1 MVYTIIKNTSFTYC
15 IGKISS
21 LSLLTMDYQLIHG
34 FFFLKNGG
42 GLMMEEKH
50 PNFDEEAE
58 RLDFT
63 KKYMDIVIQASEST
77 EENFRENLKGA
88 LDGVDFKDSSLSY
101 LNMLTNST
109 LLRRTHEEV
118 RNLKRNRNKPYFAR
132 INFNREETGKEE
144 VLYFGKVS
152 LFDKETQQ
160 PIIVD
165 WRSPVANLYYDG
177 RLGDVSYEAEG
188 EEYNGYLALK
198 RQFIIEDG
206 ELAEIR
212 DVDLTTTDELLQKSL
227 SESAS
232 NRLTDIVSTIQEEQ
246 NSIIRADLNKPIIVQ
261 GAAGSGK
268 TTIALHRISYFIYTY
283 AEYFSPDQLM
293 ILAPNRLFIDY
304 ISEVLP
310 ELGVDHIQQTTFVD
324 FVKKC
329 LGKPIKLTKAD
340 SKLLGFIHDEYKNA
354 EMIKWISAFKG
365 SLEYRDMLEHYV
377 EDILSSLLPKE
388 DFFVSKFRLYKARDI
403 HHLMT
408 YEYRYLPY
416 YKRIEKVKKVLQN
429 TVRLEKK
436 KMLHKVT
443 KFYDDKLDNVL
454 FKTQIDPEKRRR
466 YVTKALDKKAELIEE
481 ITKQSRTAVNTYIKK
496 LPHHDVFY
504 YFQRFVTE
512 LFPTYAS
519 GYLTDKQI
527 QFFMDY
533 QKQLKKSYELEDL
546 AGLLF
551 LKAKLYGVK
560 KELKARNVVI
570 DEAQDYSYFQL
581 AALKTALETDMFT
594 IVGDLAQG
602 IHSYRGINNW
612 ATVRDNIFPRATYK
626 TLQKSYRT
634 TIEIMNAANQLLELL
649 HLNLPMVEPVVRHGK
664 KPVFHQISG
673 SEKET
678 VHTMTEV
685 IKTLY
690 DDNMKTVAIIGKT
703 NKECQKLAKAFNK
716 YSALP
721 VQFLKENEEINKE
734 EVVIVSSHLSKGLE
748 FDAVM
753 IYSNE
758 EVFDH
763 NEIEIKLLYVSM
775 TRPLHRLHFFGT
787 DLTNFLLD
795 KVDEELY
802 EKTQNT

>member
-1 MVYTIIKNTSFTYC
+1 MV
-15 IGKISS
+15 
-21 LSLLTMDYQLIHG
+21 
-34 FFFLKNGG
+34 
-42 GLMMEEKH
+42 EKH
-50 PNFDEEAE
+50 KDFETEAE
-58 RLDFT
+58 RLEFT
-63 KKYMDIVIQASEST
+63 KQYMEIVIRASEST
-77 EENFRENLKGA
+77 EENFREDLKGA
-88 LDGVDFKDSSLSY
+88 LEGTDFKDSSLSY

-118 RNLKRNRNKPYFAR
+118 RNLKRNRSKPYFAR
-132 INFNREETGKEE
+132 INFKRDETGNEE

-177 RLGDVSYEAEG
+177 RLGEVSYEAEG
-188 EEYNGYLALK
+188 EEYKGYLSLK
-198 RQFIIEDG
+198 RQLIIEQG
-206 ELAEIR
+206 ELEEIR

-246 NSIIRADLNKPIIVQ
+246 NNIIRADLNKPIIVQ

-283 AEYFSPDQLM
+283 AEYFTPEQLM

-310 ELGVDHIQQTTFVD
+310 ELGVDHILQTTLVD

-329 LGKPIKLTKAD
+329 IGKPIKLTKPEG
-340 SKLLGFIHDEYKNA
+340 KLLGFIHEEYEDP
-354 EMIKWISAFKG
+354 EMIGWISSFKG
-365 SLEYRDMLEHYV
+365 SLEYRDILEHYI
-377 EDILSSLLPKE
+377 EDILQTLLPQE

-403 HHLMT
+403 HHLLT

-416 YKRIEKVKKVLQN
+416 YKRIEKIKKVLQN

-436 KMLHKVT
+436 KMLHKVSN
-443 KFYDDKLDNVL
+443 FYDKKLDDVL

-466 YVTKALDKKAELIEE
+466 YVSKALDKKAELIEE
-481 ITKQSRTAVNTYIKK
+481 ITKQSRTAVNSYIKK
-496 LPHHDVFY
+496 IPHHDIFY
-504 YFQRFVTE
+504 YYKKFVVE

-519 GYLTDKQI
+519 GIITEEQI
-527 QFFMDY
+527 QFFVQY
-533 QKQLKKSYELEDL
+533 QSKLQKEKQYELEDL
-546 AGLLF
+546 ASLLYIQ
-551 LKAKLYGVK
+551 AKLYGIK
-560 KELKARNVVI
+560 KELKARNIVI

-612 ATVRDNIFPRATYK
+612 TPVLEEIFPRATYK

-634 TIEIMNAANQLLELL
+634 TIEIMNTANQLLQLLQLELPL
-649 HLNLPMVEPVVRHGK
+649 VEPVVRHGD
-664 KPVFHQISG
+664 KPSFHYTNN

-678 VHTMTEV
+678 VVAISKE
-685 IKTLY
+685 ICALY
-690 DDNMKTVAIIGKT
+690 HENMKTVAIIGKT
-703 NKECQKLAKAFNK
+703 HKECQKLAKAFKK
-716 YSALP
+716 YSDLP
-721 VQFLKENEEINKE
+721 VQLLIENEEINKE

-748 FDAVM
+748 FDAVI
-753 IYSNE
+753 IYSNDE
-758 EVFDH
+758 RFTK
-763 NEIEIKLLYVSM
+763 NEIDIKLLYVSM
-775 TRPLHRLHFFGT
+775 TRPLHRLHFFGK
-787 DLTNFLLD
+787 DIRDFLLD
-795 KVDEELY
+795 EVDSELY
-802 EKTQNT
+802 LVK

>member
-1 MVYTIIKNTSFTYC
+1 MT
-15 IGKISS
+15 
-21 LSLLTMDYQLIHG
+21 
-34 FFFLKNGG
+34 
-42 GLMMEEKH
+42 EEKH
-50 PNFDEEAE
+50 QDFEVEAE

-77 EENFRENLKGA
+77 EANFRENLKGA
-88 LDGVDFKDSSLSY
+88 LEGVDFKDSSLSY

-109 LLRRTHEEV
+109 LLRRTNEEV
-118 RNLKRNRNKPYFAR
+118 RSLKRNRNKPYFAR
-132 INFNREETGKEE
+132 INFQREETGKEE
-144 VLYFGKVS
+144 ILYFGKVS

-177 RLGDVSYEAEG
+177 RLGEVSYEAEG
-188 EEYNGYLALK
+188 EEYNGYLSLK
-198 RQFIIEDG
+198 RQFIIVEG
-206 ELAEIR
+206 ELEEIR

-310 ELGVDHIQQTTFVD
+310 ELGVDSILQTTYVD

-329 LGKPIKLTKAD
+329 LGKPIKITKPEV
-340 SKLLGFIHDEYKNA
+340 KLLGFIHDEFKSPD
-354 EMIKWISAFKG
+354 MIKWISAFKG

-377 EDILSSLLPKE
+377 EDILSSLLPQE

-403 HHLMT
+403 QHLMT

-416 YKRIEKVKKVLQN
+416 YKRIDKVKKVLQN
-429 TVRLEKK
+429 TVRLQKK
-436 KMLHKVT
+436 NMLHKIT

-454 FKTQIDPEKRRR
+454 FKTKIDPEKRRS

-481 ITKQSRTAVNTYIKK
+481 ITKQSRTAVNGYIKK

-504 YFQRFVTE
+504 YFQRFASE

-519 GYLTDKQI
+519 GILTDEQI

-533 QKQLKKSYELEDL
+533 QKQLQKSKQYELEDL
-546 AGLLF
+546 AGLLY
-551 LKAKLYGVK
+551 LKARLYGVK

-581 AALKTALETDMFT
+581 ASLKTALETDMFT

-612 ATVRDNIFPRATYK
+612 KPVLEKIFPRATYK

-634 TIEIMNAANQLLELL
+634 TIEIMNTANQLLELL
-649 HLNLPMVEPVVRHGK
+649 KLDLPMVEPVVRHGE
-664 KPVFHQISG
+664 KPTFHQISEA
-673 SEKET
+673 EKET
-678 VHTMTEV
+678 VNSLTTV
-685 IKTLY
+685 IQKLY
-690 DDNMKTVAIIGKT
+690 DEKMKTVAIIGKT
-703 NKECQKLAKAFNK
+703 NKECLKLAKSFK
-716 YSALP
+716 KFSELP
-721 VQFLKENEEINKE
+721 VQLLKENEEINKE

-748 FDAVM
+748 FDAV
-753 IYSNE
+753 IVYSNE
-758 EVFDH
+758 EKFIN
-763 NEIEIKLLYVSM
+763 NEIDIKLLYVSM
-775 TRPLHRLHFFGT
+775 TRPLHRLHLFGT
-787 DLTNFLLD
+787 NHTNFLLD
-795 KVDEELY
+795 QVDEELY

>member
-1 MVYTIIKNTSFTYC
+1 MT
-15 IGKISS
+15 
-21 LSLLTMDYQLIHG
+21 
-34 FFFLKNGG
+34 
-42 GLMMEEKH
+42 EEKH
-50 PNFDEEAE
+50 QDFEVEVE

-77 EENFRENLKGA
+77 EESFREKLKGA

-109 LLRRTHEEV
+109 LLRRTNEEV

-132 INFNREETGKEE
+132 INFKREETGNEE
-144 VLYFGKVS
+144 ILYFGKVS
-152 LFDKETQQ
+152 LFDKETQL

-165 WRSPVANLYYDG
+165 WRSPVANIYYDG
-177 RLGDVSYEAEG
+177 RLGEVSYEAEG
-188 EEYNGYLALK
+188 EEYKGYLSLK
-198 RQFIIEDG
+198 RQLIIEEG
-206 ELAEIR
+206 ELEEIR

-246 NSIIRADLNKPIIVQ
+246 NNIIRADLNKPIIVQ

-310 ELGVDHIQQTTFVD
+310 ELGVDHIQQTTYVD
-324 FVKKC
+324 YVKKC
-329 LGKPIKLTKAD
+329 LGKPIKLTKPD
-340 SKLLGFIHDEYKNA
+340 DKLLGFIHEDFKNPD
-354 EMIKWISAFKG
+354 MMKWISAFKG

-377 EDILSSLLPKE
+377 EDILSSLLPQE

-416 YKRIEKVKKVLQN
+416 YKRIDKVKKVLQN
-429 TVRLEKK
+429 TVRLQKK
-436 KMLHKVT
+436 NMLHKVT
-443 KFYDDKLDNVL
+443 KFYDDKLDSVF
-454 FKTQIDPEKRRR
+454 FKTKIDSEKRRR
-466 YVTKALDKKAELIEE
+466 YVTKALDNKAELIEE
-481 ITKQSRTAVNTYIKK
+481 ITKQSRTAVNAYIKE

-504 YFQRFVTE
+504 YFQRFVSE

-519 GYLTDKQI
+519 GFLTEEQI

-533 QKQLKKSYELEDL
+533 QKQLQKSKQYELEDL
-546 AGLLF
+546 AGLLY

-581 AALKTALETDMFT
+581 SALKTALETDMFT

-612 ATVRDNIFPRATYK
+612 QPVLDEIFPRATYK

-634 TIEIMNAANQLLELL
+634 TIEIMNTANQLLEILEL
-649 HLNLPMVEPVVRHGK
+649 DLPMVEPVVRHGE
-664 KPVFHQISG
+664 KPAFHQMNG
-673 SEKET
+673 AEKENVKALT
-678 VHTMTEV
+678 KI
-685 IKTLY
+685 IKKLY
-690 DDNMKTVAIIGKT
+690 DENMKTVAIIGKT
-703 NKECQKLAKAFNK
+703 NKECQKLAKTFKK
-716 YSALP
+716 YSDLP
-721 VQFLKENEEINKE
+721 VQLLKENEEIKKE
-734 EVVIVSSHLSKGLE
+734 EVVVVSSHLSKGLE
-748 FDAVM
+748 FDSV
-753 IYSNE
+753 IVYSNE
-758 EVFDH
+758 EKFYN
-763 NEIEIKLLYVSM
+763 NEIDIKLLYVSM
-775 TRPLHRLHFFGT
+775 TRPLHRLHFVGT
-787 DLTNFLLD
+787 DLADFLLD
-795 KVDEELY
+795 NVDEELY
-802 EKTQNT
+802 EKTQTT

>member
-1 MVYTIIKNTSFTYC
+1 
-15 IGKISS
+15 
-21 LSLLTMDYQLIHG
+21 MDYQLIHG
-34 FFFLKNGG
+34 FFFLINGG

-50 PNFDEEAE
+50 PNFDEETE

-177 RLGDVSYEAEG
+177 RLGYVSYKAEG
-188 EEYNGYLALK
+188 EEFKGYLALK

-206 ELAEIR
+206 ALAEIR

-329 LGKPIKLTKAD
+329 LGKPIKLAKAD
-340 SKLLGFIHDEYKNA
+340 AKLLGFIHDEYKNP

-416 YKRIEKVKKVLQN
+416 YKRIDKVKKVLQN

-496 LPHHDVFY
+496 LQNHDVFY

-519 GYLTDKQI
+519 GILTDEQI

-546 AGLLF
+546 AGLLY

-560 KELKARNVVI
+560 KELMARNVVI

-649 HLNLPMVEPVVRHGK
+649 HLNLPMVEPVVRHGD
-664 KPVFHQISG
+664 KPVFHQISM

-678 VHTMTEV
+678 VRTITEV

-690 DDNMKTVAIIGKT
+690 DENMKTIAIVGKT

-716 YSALP
+716 YSDLP
-721 VQFLKENEEINKE
+721 VQLLKENDEINKE
-734 EVVIVSSHLSKGLE
+734 EVVIVSSNLSKGLE
-748 FDAVM
+748 FDAVLV
-753 IYSNE
+753 YSNE
-758 EVFDH
+758 EVFDN
-763 NEIEIKLLYVSM
+763 NEIDIKLLYVSM

-802 EKTQNT
+802 QVDG

>member
-1 MVYTIIKNTSFTYC
+1 M
-15 IGKISS
+15 
-21 LSLLTMDYQLIHG
+21 LIHG
-34 FFFLKNGG
+34 FFGLFKEYGG
-42 GLMMEEKH
+42 GWMTDEKDKD
-50 PNFDEEAE
+50 FKLEVE

-118 RNLKRNRNKPYFAR
+118 RSLKKNRNKPYFAR
-132 INFNREETGKEE
+132 INFTQKETGKEE
-144 VLYFGKVS
+144 ILYFGKVS
-152 LFDKETQQ
+152 LFDKETQV

-177 RLGDVSYEAEG
+177 RLGEVSYEAEG
-188 EEYNGYLALK
+188 EEYEGYLSLK
-198 RQFIIEDG
+198 RQFIIEEG
-206 ELAEIR
+206 ELQEIR

-246 NSIIRADLNKPIIVQ
+246 NNIIRADLNKPIIVQ

-283 AEYFSPDQLM
+283 ADYFSPDQLM

-310 ELGVDHIQQTTFVD
+310 ELGVDNILQTTFVD

-329 LGKPIKLTKAD
+329 LGKPIKLTKPEE
-340 SKLLGFIHDEYKNA
+340 KLLGFIHDEFQNP

-365 SLEYRDMLEHYV
+365 SLEYRDILEHYV

-416 YKRIEKVKKVLQN
+416 YKRLEKIKRVLQN

-436 KMLHKVT
+436 KMLQKVT

-454 FKTQIDPEKRRR
+454 FKTKIDPEQRRR

-481 ITKQSRTAVNTYIKK
+481 IVKQSRTAVNAYMKK
-496 LPHHDVFY
+496 LPRHDVFY

-512 LFPTYAS
+512 LFPTYAT
-519 GYLTDKQI
+519 GILTDEQI
-527 QFFMDY
+527 QFFVDY
-533 QKQLKKSYELEDL
+533 QKQLQKSKRYELEDL
-546 AGLLF
+546 AALLY
-551 LKAKLYGVK
+551 LKAKLFGVK

-581 AALKTALETDMFT
+581 VSLKTALETDMFT

-602 IHSYRGINNW
+602 IHSYRGINDWGPVINH
-612 ATVRDNIFPRATYK
+612 IFPRATYK

-634 TIEIMNAANQLLELL
+634 TIEIMNTANQLLELL
-649 HLNLPMVEPVVRHGK
+649 ELDLPMVEPVVRHGE
-664 KPVFHQISG
+664 KPIFHQLTG
-673 SEKET
+673 KEKET
-678 VHTMTEV
+678 VTALTNA
-685 IKTLY
+685 IKALY
-690 DDNMKTVAIIGKT
+690 EDGMKTVAIIGKT
-703 NKECQKLAKAFNK
+703 NKECQKVAKAFKK
-716 YSALP
+716 YSDLP
-721 VQFLKENEEINKE
+721 VQLLKENEEINKE

-748 FDAVM
+748 FDAVLV
-753 IYSNE
+753 YSNDE
-758 EVFDH
+758 YFYK
-763 NEIEIKLLYVSM
+763 NEIDIKLLYVSM

-795 KVDEELY
+795 EVDEGLY
-802 EKTQNT
+802 EKAQNT

>member
-1 MVYTIIKNTSFTYC
+1 MTN
-15 IGKISS
+15 
-21 LSLLTMDYQLIHG
+21 
-34 FFFLKNGG
+34 
-42 GLMMEEKH
+42 EKH
-50 PNFDEEAE
+50 EDFEVEVE
-58 RLDFT
+58 RLNFT

-118 RNLKRNRNKPYFAR
+118 RNLKRNRHKPYFAR
-132 INFNREETGKEE
+132 INFSRKETGTEET
-144 VLYFGKVS
+144 LYFGKVS
-152 LFDKETQQ
+152 LFDKETQA

-177 RLGDVSYEAEG
+177 RLGDVSYKAED
-188 EEYNGYLALK
+188 EEFEGYLSLK
-198 RQFIIEDG
+198 RQFIIEEG
-206 ELAEIR
+206 ELEEIR

-283 AEYFSPDQLM
+283 ADYFSPDQLM

-310 ELGVDHIQQTTFVD
+310 ELGVDNILQTTFVE

-329 LGKPIKLTKAD
+329 LGKPLKLTKPEG
-340 SKLLGFIHDEYKNA
+340 KLLGFIHDDFNNPD
-354 EMIKWISAFKG
+354 MIKWISAFKG
-365 SLEYRDMLEHYV
+365 SLEYRDMLDHYV

-443 KFYDDKLDNVL
+443 KFYDDKLDQVL
-454 FKTQIDPEKRRR
+454 FKTKIDPEKRRS

-481 ITKQSRTAVNTYIKK
+481 ITKQSRTAVNAYIKK

-504 YFQRFVTE
+504 YFKRFMTE
-512 LFPTYAS
+512 LFPRYAS
-519 GYLTDKQI
+519 GILTDEQI
-527 QFFMDY
+527 QFFVDY
-533 QKQLKKSYELEDL
+533 QKQLQQSKQYEVEDL
-546 AGLLF
+546 AGLLY
-551 LKAKLYGVK
+551 LRAKLYGVK

-581 AALKTALETDMFT
+581 VALKTALETDMFT

-612 ATVRDNIFPRATYK
+612 APVIDEIFPRATYK

-634 TIEIMNAANQLLELL
+634 TIEIMNVANQLLKLLELD
-649 HLNLPMVEPVVRHGK
+649 LPMVEPVVRHGE
-664 KPVFHQISG
+664 KPIFHQIG
-673 SEKET
+673 HLDKDAVEQLT
-678 VHTMTEV
+678 NV
-685 IKTLY
+685 IQSLY
-690 DDNMKTVAIIGKT
+690 DDSMKTIAIIGKT
-703 NKECQKLAKAFNK
+703 HTECQKLAKALK
-716 YSALP
+716 KHCELP
-721 VQFLKENEEINKE
+721 VQLLKENEEINKE

-748 FDAVM
+748 FDAVL

-758 EVFDH
+758 ESFH
-763 NEIEIKLLYVSM
+763 KNEIDIKLLYVSM

-787 DLTNFLLD
+787 DHTNFLLD
-795 KVDEELY
+795 EVETELY
-802 EKTQNT
+802 QR

>member
-1 MVYTIIKNTSFTYC
+1 MT
-15 IGKISS
+15 
-21 LSLLTMDYQLIHG
+21 
-34 FFFLKNGG
+34 
-42 GLMMEEKH
+42 EEKH
-50 PNFDEEAE
+50 PEFEVEAE

-88 LDGVDFKDSSLSY
+88 LDGADFKDSSLSY

-109 LLRRTHEEV
+109 LLRRTNEEV
-118 RNLKRNRNKPYFAR
+118 RSLKRNRPKPYFAR
-132 INFNREETGKEE
+132 INFKREETGNEE
-144 VLYFGKVS
+144 ILYFGKVS

-188 EEYNGYLALK
+188 EEFEGYLSLK
-198 RQFIIEDG
+198 RQFIIEEG
-206 ELAEIR
+206 KLEEIR

-246 NSIIRADLNKPIIVQ
+246 NNIIRADLNKPIIVQ

-310 ELGVDHIQQTTFVD
+310 ELGVDHILQTTYVD

-329 LGKPIKLTKAD
+329 LGKPFKLTKSD
-340 SKLLGFIHDEYKNA
+340 GKLLGFIHDEFKNPD
-354 EMIKWISAFKG
+354 MIKWISAFKG

-377 EDILSSLLPKE
+377 DDILSSLLPQE
-388 DFFVSKFRLYKARDI
+388 DFFVSKFKLYKARDI

-416 YKRIEKVKKVLQN
+416 YKRIDKVKKVLQN
-429 TVRLEKK
+429 TVRLQKK
-436 KMLHKVT
+436 NMIHKVT

-454 FKTQIDPEKRRR
+454 FKTKIDPEKRRR
-466 YVTKALDKKAELIEE
+466 YVTKALDKKAALVEE

-504 YFQRFVTE
+504 YFQKFVSE

-519 GYLTDKQI
+519 GFLTDEQI

-533 QKQLKKSYELEDL
+533 QKQLQKSKQYELEDL
-546 AGLLF
+546 AGLLY
-551 LKAKLYGVK
+551 LKARLYGVR

-570 DEAQDYSYFQL
+570 DEAQDYSYFQF

-612 ATVRDNIFPRATYK
+612 TPVLDKIFPRATYK

-634 TIEIMNAANQLLELL
+634 TIEIMNTANQLLDLLELD
-649 HLNLPMVEPVVRHGK
+649 LPLVEPVVRHGER
-664 KPVFHQISG
+664 PAFHQING

-678 VHTMTEV
+678 VNAIAEV
-685 IKTLY
+685 IQNLY
-690 DDNMKTVAIIGKT
+690 DENMKTVAIIGKT
-703 NKECQKLAKAFNK
+703 NKECQKLAKAFKK
-716 YSALP
+716 YSDLP
-721 VQFLKENEEINKE
+721 VQLLKENEEINKE

-748 FDAVM
+748 FDAVI

-758 EVFDH
+758 EKFNN
-763 NEIEIKLLYVSM
+763 NEIDIKLLYVSM

-787 DLTNFLLD
+787 NLTNFLLD
-795 KVDEELY
+795 KVDEGLY

>member
-1 MVYTIIKNTSFTYC
+1 M
-15 IGKISS
+15 G
-21 LSLLTMDYQLIHG
+21 YQLIHG
-34 FFFLKNGG
+34 FLAFTKHGG
-42 GLMMEEKH
+42 GWMTEKKH
-50 PNFDEEAE
+50 DDFEVEAE

-77 EENFRENLKGA
+77 EESFRENLKGA
-88 LDGVDFKDSSLSY
+88 LEGVDFKDSSLSY

-132 INFNREETGKEE
+132 INFNRKETEKVEI
-144 VLYFGKVS
+144 LYFGKVS

-177 RLGDVSYEAEG
+177 RLGEVSYEAEG
-188 EEYNGYLALK
+188 EEYPGYLSLK
-198 RQFIIEDG
+198 RQFIIEEG
-206 ELAEIR
+206 ELEEIR

-246 NSIIRADLNKPIIVQ
+246 NNIIRADLNKPIIVQ

-310 ELGVDHIQQTTFVD
+310 ELGVDHILQTTYVD

-329 LGKPIKLTKAD
+329 LGKPIKLTKPEA
-340 SKLLGFIHDEYKNA
+340 KLLGFIHDEFENPD
-354 EMIKWISAFKG
+354 MIKWISAFKG

-377 EDILSSLLPKE
+377 EDILSSLLPQE

-416 YKRIEKVKKVLQN
+416 YKRIDKVKKVLQN
-429 TVRLEKK
+429 TVRLQKK
-436 KMLHKVT
+436 NMLHKIT

-454 FKTQIDPEKRRR
+454 FKTEIDQEKRRR

-504 YFQRFVTE
+504 YFQRFVSD

-519 GYLTDKQI
+519 GFLTDEQI
-527 QFFMDY
+527 QFFMDF
-533 QKQLKKSYELEDL
+533 QNQHKKTKQYELEDL
-546 AGLLF
+546 ASLLY
-551 LKAKLYGVK
+551 LKARLYGVK
-560 KELKARNVVI
+560 QELKARNVVI

-581 AALKTALETDMFT
+581 ASLKIALETDMFT

-612 ATVRDNIFPRATYK
+612 APVLDKIFPRAIYK

-634 TIEIMNAANQLLELL
+634 TIEIMNVANQLLKLL
-649 HLNLPMVEPVVRHGK
+649 KLDLPMVEPVVRHGE
-664 KPVFHQISG
+664 KPAFHQISG
-673 SEKET
+673 AEKET
-678 VHTMTEV
+678 VMALTEV
-685 IKTLY
+685 ITKLY
-690 DDNMKTVAIIGKT
+690 DENMKTIAIIGKT
-703 NKECQKLAKAFNK
+703 NTECQKLARVFKK
-716 YSALP
+716 YSDLP
-721 VQFLKENEEINKE
+721 VQLLKENEEINKE

-748 FDAVM
+748 FDAV
-753 IYSNE
+753 IVYSNE
-758 EVFDH
+758 EKFYN
-763 NEIEIKLLYVSM
+763 NEIDIKLLYVSM

-787 DLTNFLLD
+787 DVTNFMLD
-795 KVDEELY
+795 KVDEDLY
-802 EKTQNT
+802 EKTQNTD

>member
-1 MVYTIIKNTSFTYC
+1 MA
-15 IGKISS
+15 
-21 LSLLTMDYQLIHG
+21 
-34 FFFLKNGG
+34 
-42 GLMMEEKH
+42 EEKH
-50 PNFDEEAE
+50 TEFEVEAE

-88 LDGVDFKDSSLSY
+88 LEGVDFKDSSLSY

-109 LLRRTHEEV
+109 LLRRTNEEV

-132 INFNREETGKEE
+132 INFKREESGNEE
-144 VLYFGKVS
+144 ILYFGKVS

-177 RLGDVSYEAEG
+177 RLGEVSYQAEG
-188 EEYNGYLALK
+188 EEYEGYLSLK
-198 RQFIIEDG
+198 RQFIIDDG
-206 ELAEIR
+206 ELEEIR

-246 NSIIRADLNKPIIVQ
+246 NNIIRADLNKPIIVQ

-283 AEYFSPDQLM
+283 AEYFLPDQLM

-310 ELGVDHIQQTTFVD
+310 ELGVDHILQTTYVE

-329 LGKPIKLTKAD
+329 LGKPVKLTKPD
-340 SKLLGFIHDEYKNA
+340 GKLLGFIHDEFKNPD
-354 EMIKWISAFKG
+354 MIKWISAFKG

-377 EDILSSLLPKE
+377 EDILSSLLPQE
-388 DFFVSKFRLYKARDI
+388 DFFVSKFRLYKAKDI

-416 YKRIEKVKKVLQN
+416 YKRIDKVKKVLQN
-429 TVRLEKK
+429 TVRLQKK
-436 KMLHKVT
+436 NMLHKIT

-454 FKTQIDPEKRRR
+454 FKTKIDPEKRKR
-466 YVTKALDKKAELIEE
+466 YVTKALDKKAELVEE
-481 ITKQSRTAVNTYIKK
+481 ITKQSRTAVNAYIKK

-504 YFQRFVTE
+504 YIQRFFSD
-512 LFPTYAS
+512 FPTYAS
-519 GYLTDKQI
+519 GYLNDEQI
-527 QFFMDY
+527 HFFMDY
-533 QKQLKKSYELEDL
+533 QKQLQKSKQYELEDL
-546 AGLLF
+546 AALLY
-551 LKAKLYGVK
+551 LKARLYGVK

-581 AALKTALETDMFT
+581 ASLKTALETDMFT

-612 ATVRDNIFPRATYK
+612 APVLDKIFPRATYK

-634 TIEIMNAANQLLELL
+634 TIEIMNTANQLLELL
-649 HLNLPMVEPVVRHGK
+649 KLDLPMVEPVVRHGE
-664 KPVFHQISG
+664 KPIFHQINND
-673 SEKET
+673 EKET
-678 VHTMTEV
+678 VNVLKEV
-685 IKTLY
+685 IRKLY
-690 DDNMKTVAIIGKT
+690 DENMKTVAIIGKT
-703 NKECQKLAKAFNK
+703 NKECQKLAKAFK
-716 YSALP
+716 KHSDLP
-721 VQFLKENEEINKE
+721 VQLLKENEEINKE

-748 FDAVM
+748 FDAV
-753 IYSNE
+753 IVYSNE
-758 EVFDH
+758 EKFYN
-763 NEIEIKLLYVSM
+763 NEIDIKLLYVSM

-795 KVDEELY
+795 NVDDELY

>member
-1 MVYTIIKNTSFTYC
+1 MT
-15 IGKISS
+15 
-21 LSLLTMDYQLIHG
+21 
-34 FFFLKNGG
+34 
-42 GLMMEEKH
+42 EEKH
-50 PNFDEEAE
+50 PELKVEAE

-77 EENFRENLKGA
+77 EESFRENLKGA
-88 LDGVDFKDSSLSY
+88 LEGVDFKDSSLSY

-132 INFNREETGKEE
+132 INFNRKETEKEE
-144 VLYFGKVS
+144 ILYFGKVS

-177 RLGDVSYEAEG
+177 RLGEVSYEAEG
-188 EEYNGYLALK
+188 EEYEGYLSLK
-198 RQFIIEDG
+198 RQFIIDEG
-206 ELAEIR
+206 ELEEIR

-246 NSIIRADLNKPIIVQ
+246 NNIIRADLNKPIIVQ

-310 ELGVDHIQQTTFVD
+310 ELGVDTILQTTYVE

-329 LGKPIKLTKAD
+329 LGKQIKLTKPEE
-340 SKLLGFIHDEYKNA
+340 KLLGFIHGEFKNPD
-354 EMIKWISAFKG
+354 MIKWISAFKG

-377 EDILSSLLPKE
+377 EDILSSLLPQE
-388 DFFVSKFRLYKARDI
+388 DFFISKFRLYKARDI

-416 YKRIEKVKKVLQN
+416 YKRIDKVKKVLQN
-429 TVRLEKK
+429 TVRLQKK
-436 KMLHKVT
+436 NMLHKIT

-454 FKTQIDPEKRRR
+454 FKTQIDPEKRKR

-504 YFQRFVTE
+504 YFQRFVSE

-519 GYLTDKQI
+519 GFLTGEQI

-533 QKQLKKSYELEDL
+533 QKQLQKSKQYELEDL
-546 AGLLF
+546 AGLLY

-560 KELKARNVVI
+560 KELMARNVVI

-581 AALKTALETDMFT
+581 ASLKTALETDMFT

-612 ATVRDNIFPRATYK
+612 TPVLDKIFPRATYK

-634 TIEIMNAANQLLELL
+634 TIEIMNTANQLLELL
-649 HLNLPMVEPVVRHGK
+649 DLDLPMVEPVVRHGE
-664 KPVFHQISG
+664 KPVFYQING
-673 SEKET
+673 AEKET
-678 VHTMTEV
+678 IKALTEV
-685 IKTLY
+685 IKKLY
-690 DDNMKTVAIIGKT
+690 IEKMKTIAIIGKT
-703 NKECQKLAKAFNK
+703 NTECQKLAKIFKK
-716 YSALP
+716 YSDLP
-721 VQFLKENEEINKE
+721 VQLLKENEEINKE

-748 FDAVM
+748 FDAVI

-758 EVFDH
+758 EKFYQ
-763 NEIEIKLLYVSM
+763 NEIDIKLLYVSM

-787 DLTNFLLD
+787 DVTNFMLD
-795 KVDEELY
+795 KVDEDLY

>member
-1 MVYTIIKNTSFTYC
+1 MKERHDDFEV
-15 IGKISS
+15 
-21 LSLLTMDYQLIHG
+21 
-34 FFFLKNGG
+34 
-42 GLMMEEKH
+42 
-50 PNFDEEAE
+50 EAE
-58 RLDFT
+58 RLEFT
-63 KKYMDIVIQASEST
+63 KQYMEVVIRASEST
-77 EENFRENLKGA
+77 EENFRDNLKNA
-88 LDGVDFKDSSLSY
+88 LEGVDFKDSSLSY

-109 LLRRTHEEV
+109 LLRRTNEEV
-118 RNLKRNRNKPYFAR
+118 RQLKRNQTKPYFAR
-132 INFNREETGKEE
+132 INFHREETGNEE
-144 VLYFGKVS
+144 ILYFGKVS

-177 RLGDVSYEAEG
+177 RLGEVSYVAEG
-188 EEYNGYLALK
+188 EEYKGYLSLK

-246 NSIIRADLNKPIIVQ
+246 NNIIRADLNKPIIVQ

-283 AEYFSPDQLM
+283 ADYFSPDQLM

-310 ELGVDHIQQTTFVD
+310 ELGVDNILQTTYVE

-329 LGKPIKLTKAD
+329 LGKPIKLTKPEG
-340 SKLLGFIHDEYKNA
+340 KLLGFIHEEFKNP

-365 SLEYRDMLEHYV
+365 SLEYRDILDHYV

-388 DFFVSKFRLYKARDI
+388 DFFVSKFRLYKAKDI

-416 YKRIEKVKKVLQN
+416 YKRIDKIKKVLQN

-436 KMLHKVT
+436 KMVHKVT

-454 FKTQIDPEKRRR
+454 FKTKIDPEKRRR

-481 ITKQSRTAVNTYIKK
+481 ITKQSRTAVNAYIKK

-504 YFQRFVTE
+504 YFQRFVNE
-512 LFPTYAS
+512 RFSTYAS
-519 GYLTDKQI
+519 GILTDDQI

-533 QKQLKKSYELEDL
+533 QKQLQKSKQYELEDL
-546 AGLLF
+546 AGLLY
-551 LKAKLYGVK
+551 LRAKLYGIK

-612 ATVRDNIFPRATYK
+612 APVIDEIFPRATYK

-649 HLNLPMVEPVVRHGK
+649 KLDLPMVEPVVRHGE
-664 KPVFHQISG
+664 KPTFYQISG
-673 SEKET
+673 GEKEI
-678 VHTMTEV
+678 VHEMTEA

-690 DDNMKTVAIIGKT
+690 DENMKTVAIIGKT
-703 NKECQKLAKAFNK
+703 NIECQRLAKAFKK
-716 YSALP
+716 YSELP
-721 VQFLKENEEINKE
+721 VQLLKENEEINKE

-748 FDAVM
+748 FDVVL

-758 EVFDH
+758 EKFFQD
-763 NEIEIKLLYVSM
+763 EIDIKLLYVSM
-775 TRPLHRLHFFGT
+775 TRPLHRLHFWGT

-802 EKTQNT
+802 GKKTQNTN

>member
-1 MVYTIIKNTSFTYC
+1 MT
-15 IGKISS
+15 
-21 LSLLTMDYQLIHG
+21 
-34 FFFLKNGG
+34 
-42 GLMMEEKH
+42 EEKH
-50 PNFDEEAE
+50 PDFDVEVE

-63 KKYMDIVIQASEST
+63 KKYMDIVIRASEST
-77 EENFRENLKGA
+77 EENFRDNLRSA

-109 LLRRTHEEV
+109 MLRRTHEEV

-132 INFNREETGKEE
+132 INFKREETGNEE
-144 VLYFGKVS
+144 ILYFGKVS
-152 LFDKETQQ
+152 LFDKETQL

-177 RLGDVSYEAEG
+177 RLGEVSYEAEG
-188 EEYNGYLALK
+188 EEYEGYLSLK
-198 RQFIIEDG
+198 RQFIIEEG
-206 ELAEIR
+206 ELDEIR

-246 NSIIRADLNKPIIVQ
+246 NNIIRADLNKPIIVQ

-283 AEYFSPDQLM
+283 ADYFSPDQLM

-310 ELGVDHIQQTTFVD
+310 ELGVDHILQTTYVD
-324 FVKKC
+324 YVKKC
-329 LGKPIKLTKAD
+329 LGKPIKLTKPEE
-340 SKLLGFIHDEYKNA
+340 KLLGFIHNEFKNPD
-354 EMIKWISAFKG
+354 MIKWISAFKG

-377 EDILSSLLPKE
+377 EDILSSLLPQE
-388 DFFVSKFRLYKARDI
+388 DFFVSKFKLYKARDI

-416 YKRIEKVKKVLQN
+416 YKRIDKVKKVLQN
-429 TVRLEKK
+429 TVRLQKK
-436 KMLHKVT
+436 NMIHKVT

-454 FKTQIDPEKRRR
+454 FKTKIDAEKRRR

-481 ITKQSRTAVNTYIKK
+481 ITKQSRTAVNAYIKK

-504 YFQRFVTE
+504 YFQRFVSE
-512 LFPTYAS
+512 LFPTYAA
-519 GYLTDKQI
+519 GILNVEQI

-533 QKQLKKSYELEDL
+533 QKQLQKSKQYELEDL
-546 AGLLF
+546 AGLLY

-560 KELKARNVVI
+560 KEWKARNVVI

-612 ATVRDNIFPRATYK
+612 TPVLDQIFPRATYK

-634 TIEIMNAANQLLELL
+634 TIEIMNTANELLSLLELD
-649 HLNLPMVEPVVRHGK
+649 LPMVDPVVRHGE
-664 KPVFHQISG
+664 KPVFHQISCL
-673 SEKET
+673 EKET
-678 VHTMTEV
+678 VEALAEV
-685 IKTLY
+685 IQKLY
-690 DDNMKTVAIIGKT
+690 DENMKTVAIIGKT
-703 NKECQKLAKAFNK
+703 NKECQKLTKAFK
-716 YSALP
+716 KHSELP
-721 VQFLKENEEINKE
+721 VQLLKENEEINKE

-748 FDAVM
+748 FDAVI

-758 EVFDH
+758 EKFYT
-763 NEIEIKLLYVSM
+763 NEIDIKLLYVSM

-787 DLTNFLLD
+787 DPTDFMLD
-795 KVDEELY
+795 KVDEVLY
-802 EKTQNT
+802 TKTQNT

>member
-443 KFYDDKLDNVL
+443 KFYDDKLDKVL

-512 LFPTYAS
+512 RFPTYAS
-519 GYLTDKQI
+519 GILTDEQI

-795 KVDEELY
+795 KVDEGLY
-802 EKTQNT
+802 QVEG